1 MAIRIPIITN
11 FDSKGLKQ
19 AESKLSKF
27 GRAANVALAGVAGA
41 AVTFAKAAAEDAASA
56 ATLEKTLQNV
66 TGATSKQTAQVEK
79 YISKLTLATGVSDDE
94 LRPSLDRLV
103 RATGDVTKAQ
113 ELQALA
119 LDISAGT
126 GKSLSTVT
134 EALAKAQGGQLTALK
149 KLGIQIDEATLKSG
163 NFETVQTKLAKT
175 FEGQSATAAE
185 TAQGKFKRF
194 NVAIQEAQEEIGY
207 AFLPVIQE
215 LLPYILKLAKF
226 LSNNTDLVLKLAA
239 VITALAVTI
248 KVVQGVTIL
257 WNAVQLVMEANA
269 KRAAAGQLALNAALL
284 ANPVVLIVAGVIALV
299 AALVLAYKKSET
311 FRNIVNGA
319 FEWVKKAAANTLE
332 FFKKIPGFFIKSGKT
347 LVNLITTPYRLA
359 FAGIAKLWNATIGG
373 LEFKVP
379 SWIPGIGGKGFTV
392 PKLPEGIP
400 ALANGGIVTK
410 PTLALIGEA
419 GAEAVVPLTKKNSPM
434 GAVNN
439 FYINGK
445 VLDPEGTARSIN
457 RILTQSQ
464 RRAGAF

>member
-1 MAIRIPIITN
+1 MTIKIPIITD

-19 AESKLSKF
+19 AESGLSKF
-27 GRAANVALAGVAGA
+27 GRAANVALAGAAAA

-56 ATLEKTLQNV
+56 TTLNKTLQNV
-66 TGATSKQTAQVEK
+66 TGATAKQASAVED
-79 YISKLTLATGVSDDE
+79 YITKVSLATGVADDE

-103 RATGDVTKAQ
+103 RATGSVTEAQ
-113 ELQALA
+113 KLQSLA

-126 GKSLSTVT
+126 GKSLQTVT
-134 EALAKAQGGQLTALK
+134 EALGKAQGGQLTALK
-149 KLGIQIDEATLKSG
+149 KLGINIDETTLKSG
-163 NFETVQTKLAKT
+163 NFDAVLQKLSKT
-175 FEGQSATAAE
+175 FEGQSAAAAD

-194 NVAIQEAQEEIGY
+194 QVAIAEAQEEIGY
-207 AFLPVIQE
+207 A
-215 LLPYILKLAKF
+215 LLPAIEKLIPYLLKAAKF
-226 LSNNTDLVLKLAA
+226 FSDNTEAILKLAA
-239 VITALAVTI
+239 VLTGLAVTI
-248 KVVQGVTIL
+248 KVVQLATAIYNGV
-257 WNAVQLVMEANA
+257 NAIMEANA

-332 FFKKIPGFFIKSGKT
+332 FFKKIPEYFVKAGKT

-359 FAGIAKLWNATIGG
+359 FAGIAKIWNNTIGK
-373 LEFKVP
+373 LEFTVP
-379 SWIPGIGGKGFTV
+379 SWIPGIGGKSFKV

-410 PTLALIGEA
+410 PTIALIGEA
-419 GAEAVVPLTKKNSPM
+419 GAEAVVPLTKRNTPM
-434 GAVNN
+434 GQVNN

-445 VLDPEGTARSIN
+445 VLDPEGTARAIN
-457 RILTQSQ
+457 RLLSQSQ
-464 RRAGAF
+464 RRAGAY